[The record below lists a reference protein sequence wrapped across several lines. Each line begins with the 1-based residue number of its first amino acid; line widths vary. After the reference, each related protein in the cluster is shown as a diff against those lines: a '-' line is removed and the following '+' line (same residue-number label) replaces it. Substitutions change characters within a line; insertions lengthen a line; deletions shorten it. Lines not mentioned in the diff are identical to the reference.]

1 MFGAQELLSPTRAV
15 YALLSSIWQ
24 LLLRVASHLEA
35 HAGLPLEAPRDPS
48 PPRPFEVR
56 SETLVGGEALAQL
69 SQDGQRERASPPEQS
84 QSLLPAGRA

>member
-35 HAGLPLEAPRDPS
+35 HAGPSSESMRHRFEPLLLAGLRQGTS
-48 PPRPFEVR
+48 KSYQWEVGV
-56 SETLVGGEALAQL
+56 S
-69 SQDGQRERASPPEQS
+69 
-84 QSLLPAGRA
+84 